1 MSCQNFRSRGE
12 ILPGNAIDLCHRW
25 ARDDDYRK
33 TKATSD
39 SQRRHKLDF
48 LSLNRSVMRHIWPVL
63 YFVGL
68 ASAAYSGYSQLQPH
82 NTAKT
87 NGDWIFVAVSFV
99 ISVAAPILAVAVAR
113 NRGVEVFRRPSLTRQ
128 PFGWWSDTL
137 QPIRLVLIGFLC
149 AGAGAAFALKNTDP
163 QGVMLFYWFAAMALG
178 WFIGE
183 RIAYAWLR
191 DRVVASAECVPPPGS
206 LEPRIFYLLGVVSFI
221 TGYVSTT
228 SDRLIIWLN
237 ESQRILLRAERPAIF
252 VSLTVGLFAIG
263 TVFFA
268 IGFLCARR
276 RSTG

>member
-1 MSCQNFRSRGE
+1 M
-12 ILPGNAIDLCHRW
+12 
-25 ARDDDYRK
+25 
-33 TKATSD
+33 
-39 SQRRHKLDF
+39 
-48 LSLNRSVMRHIWPVL
+48 
-63 YFVGL
+63 
-68 ASAAYSGYSQLQPH
+68 
-82 NTAKT
+82 
-87 NGDWIFVAVSFV
+87 
-99 ISVAAPILAVAVAR
+99 
-113 NRGVEVFRRPSLTRQ
+113 
-128 PFGWWSDTL
+128 
-137 QPIRLVLIGFLC
+137 C
-149 AGAGAAFALKNTDP
+149 AGTGAAFDLKNTDA

-228 SDRLIIWLN
+228 SDRLIIRLN

>member
-1 MSCQNFRSRGE
+1 
-12 ILPGNAIDLCHRW
+12 
-25 ARDDDYRK
+25 
-33 TKATSD
+33 
-39 SQRRHKLDF
+39 
-48 LSLNRSVMRHIWPVL
+48 MRHIWPVL

-68 ASAAYSGYSQLQPH
+68 TSAAYSGYCGLQPH

-87 NGDWIFVAVSFV
+87 NADWIFVTVSFV
-99 ISVAAPILAVAVAR
+99 ISVAAPTLAVAVAR

-149 AGAGAAFALKNTDP
+149 AGAGAAFALKNTDG
-163 QGVMLFYWFAAMALG
+163 QGVMLFYWFVAMALG

-183 RIAYAWLR
+183 RVAYAWLR
-191 DRVVASAECVPPPGS
+191 DRVVASAERVPLTGS
-206 LEPRIFYLLGVVSFI
+206 LEPRIFYFLGVVFFV

-228 SDRLIIWLN
+228 SNRLIIWLN
-237 ESQRILLRAERPAIF
+237 ESQRILLRADRPAIF
-252 VSLTVGLFAIG
+252 VCLTVGLFAIG

-268 IGFLCARR
+268 IGFLCARH